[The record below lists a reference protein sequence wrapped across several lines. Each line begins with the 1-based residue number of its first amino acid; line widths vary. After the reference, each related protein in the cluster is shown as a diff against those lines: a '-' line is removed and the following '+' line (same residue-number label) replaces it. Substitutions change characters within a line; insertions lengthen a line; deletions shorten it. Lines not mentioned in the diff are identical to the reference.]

1 MSDIK
6 IISLGGVRENA
17 KNMYAIEVNDDIYI
31 LDCGLKYPE
40 NELLGI
46 DIVIPDFEYL
56 RQNARRIVG
65 VFLTHGHADAI
76 GALPYFVSEF
86 DVPVFGSE
94 LTIALAKIACENEE
108 IAKKFNDFH
117 VINEKTE
124 IDFPSATVSFFK
136 TTHSIPESLGVALK
150 TEEGTI
156 VYTGDFKFDQ
166 TASAQYQTD
175 LARLAELGN
184 EGVLALLSDSAN
196 AENPSE
202 TVNEREI
209 YDFISETF
217 EYRKGRIIVACVAS
231 NISRVQQVLDAA
243 QANDRKV
250 ALTGHDVEKIVRTA
264 LKLNKL
270 HLPSDDILIPIK
282 DIKRYDD
289 DQIVILEAGRSG
301 EPLKSLQKM
310 ALKRHR
316 SVSLHEGDLVFI
328 TTTPSHALETNVAKT
343 RDMIYRSGADVKSIS
358 DELNSSGHAS
368 KNDLQLMMNLLK
380 PRYVLPVQGEYR
392 LLAANAHAAT
402 EVGIPAENI
411 FLLAKGDV
419 AEYTRGKML
428 VASSVEVGNTMIDGI
443 GVGDIG
449 NIVLRDRKILSE
461 DGIFIAVVTIDR
473 KKKKIV
479 DRPKIT
485 SRGFVYVKTSRD
497 LIAESADIITKT
509 VQSNLDN
516 KEFDWG
522 HLKQDVREQLNH
534 FLYEQTKRHPVIL
547 PVIMEI
553 NQYHGYGKNK
563 KNNDPHK

>member
-328 TTTPSHALETNVAKT
+328 TTTPSHAMETNAAKT

-553 NQYHGYGKNK
+553 NQYHGHGKNK